1 MKVILPLK
9 GGVEMKKSKGDSG
22 DLLDLMVEWQD
33 IETGNILY
41 AKEALPKAKNP
52 LTKTMLKV
60 IRLEAEK
67 NSLIQQ
73 MIVESI
79 RKEAVHLSPEDLGTL
94 SGHLNR
100 YIEAEEKVLSHA
112 ETAMEKHETFVPRS
126 LLSFLVSDLKQ
137 QNCLLRQFDDELK
150 NASIPT
156 SATSKRF

>member
-1 MKVILPLK
+1 MK
-9 GGVEMKKSKGDSG
+9 GVTDMKKSTGNSG

-33 IETGNILY
+33 TETGNILY
-41 AKEALPKAKNP
+41 VKEELPKTKNP

-60 IRLEAEK
+60 IKLEAEK

-79 RKEAVHLSPEDLGTL
+79 RKEAVHLSPEELGTL

-112 ETAMEKHETFVPRS
+112 EAVLKKNETLVPLS
-126 LLSFLVSDLKQ
+126 LLTYLVSDLNQ

-156 SATSKRF
+156 SATSRKF

>member
-1 MKVILPLK
+1 
-9 GGVEMKKSKGDSG
+9 MKKSTGNSG

-33 IETGNILY
+33 TETGNILY
-41 AKEALPKAKNP
+41 VKEELPKTKNP

-60 IRLEAEK
+60 IKLEAEK

-79 RKEAVHLSPEDLGTL
+79 RKEAVHLSPEELGTL

-112 ETAMEKHETFVPRS
+112 ESALKKNETLVPLS
-126 LLSFLVSDLKQ
+126 LLTYLIADLNQ

-156 SATSKRF
+156 SATSKKF